1 VATIKDV
8 AKLAGV
14 SIATV
19 SYVINNTKP
28 VSPETRRRVLE
39 AIAKLDYH
47 PNVIARSL
55 QGRRTNT
62 IGFVISS
69 QVRRL
74 SDPFY
79 LELISGI
86 ADEAANQGFHIL
98 FSICPA
104 ETLEEVELY
113 RELVKTGRVDGLI
126 IPDTRLNDPRLT
138 FLLEEDF
145 PFVTFGRSDK
155 EKDFPYVDVDGFT
168 GIYLAME
175 HLISSGH
182 SRIAFIGMP
191 SELVCAGHRLNGYK
205 AALSEYNLPFDQNLV
220 VEGDLTQ
227 QGGYRAMRELLALEP
242 PPDAVVVC
250 SDLMAFGAINALRE
264 QGLKAGK
271 DIAVFGFDDIP
282 MAAHFN
288 PPLTTIHQPI
298 YEIGSRLI
306 KMLTTILNGDELE
319 EKHIILE
326 PSLVV
331 RQSSI
336 SNG

>member
-1 VATIKDV
+1 MVTIKDV

-14 SIATV
+14 STATV
-19 SYVINNTKP
+19 SYVINNSRR

-39 AIAKLDYH
+39 AIAKLDYR

-55 QGRRTNT
+55 QGRRTDT

-104 ETLEEVELY
+104 ETWEELELY

-126 IPDTRLNDPRLT
+126 VPDTRRDDPRLA

-155 EKDFPYVDVDGFT
+155 EQDFPYVDVDGFA
-168 GIYLAME
+168 GVYLGVE
-175 HLISSGH
+175 HLINTGRR
-182 SRIAFIGMP
+182 RIGFIGMP
-191 SELVCAGHRLNGYK
+191 PEIVCAQHRLEGYK
-205 AALSEYNLPFDQNLV
+205 AALKDHGLPFAPELV

-227 QGGYRAMRELLALEP
+227 QGGYRAMQQLLALQT
-242 PPDAVVVC
+242 PPDAVLVC
-250 SDLMAFGAINALRE
+250 SDLMAFGAINALRK
-264 QGLKAGK
+264 QGFKVGK
-271 DIAVFGFDDIP
+271 DVAVVGFDDIP

-298 YEIGSRLI
+298 YEIGSRLV
-306 KMLTTILNGDELE
+306 KMLTAILNGDELQE
-319 EKHIILE
+319 RQVILE

-336 SNG
+336 SSE